1 MDYCISDIHGH
12 YDLFCRLMDR
22 IDLCSGDRLF
32 VAGDILEKGP
42 DSIRLAKLL
51 YSMPDVYCI
60 AGNHEYDFLRYF
72 HSLMRDTYDYDLV
85 LSKLKAYFSDGELL
99 DWDIVGYLEGLPYYL
114 ETDKFIM
121 VHAGLPV
128 KDGKA
133 ARPEDTPERTL
144 VYDRVFKEPDVLPEG
159 GKCVFFGHTP
169 TWYITEGRCEI
180 LFYPRKGAPENSTD
194 VTDYCKIHL
203 DLDTALS
210 GVLGCVSVDTLECF
224 YVNRRGD

>member
-22 IDLCSGDRLF
+22 IDFCQGDRLF

-51 YSMPDVYCI
+51 YSMSDVYCI

-72 HSLMRDTYDYDLV
+72 HSLMRDTDDYDLV
-85 LSKLKAYFSDGELL
+85 LSKLRSYFSDGDLL
-99 DWDIVGYLEGLPYYL
+99 DWDIVDFLEGLPYYL
-114 ETDKFIM
+114 KTDRFLM

-128 KDGKA
+128 KGGKA
-133 ARPEDTPERTL
+133 LRPEDTPERTL
-144 VYDRVFKEPDVLPEG
+144 VCDRTFKEPDVLPEG

-169 TWYITEGRCEI
+169 TWYLTGGKYEI
-180 LFYPRKGAPENSTD
+180 LFYPRKGAPSNSTD
-194 VTDYCKIHL
+194 VNDYYKIHL

-210 GVLGCVSVDTLECF
+210 GVLGCVSVDTCEAF
-224 YVNRRGD
+224 YVKRCD